1 METNMKMDTLIQ
13 SRKTAAWKAGAIA
26 AAACGLLWS
35 QAAAA
40 ISFDFTLPATAIASQ
55 NPPYPTVGTIT
66 LAQVADGVQFTLDLN
81 DSSPGWGDASFVERL
96 DFVYAGGALDA
107 SDFQNVSGVAAS
119 DFEFESNPNNMDA
132 GYAAQDT
139 HVIVSWPSSSQDDR
153 LEPDEASTWLVLGAL
168 LSDFTGTAADANSK
182 PTPIFGVLSV
192 TAYSLPDVR
201 PTPSNWVAPVPEP
214 GTSLLMLLGLGGLG
228 LRGRRSA

>member
-1 METNMKMDTLIQ
+1 METLMQNQKK
-13 SRKTAAWKAGAIA
+13 SAWRAGAIA
-26 AAACGLLWS
+26 VAACGLLWS
-35 QAAAA
+35 QAAGA
-40 ISFDFTLPATAIASQ
+40 ISFDFSLPGTALASQ
-55 NPPYPTVGTIT
+55 DPPYPIVGTIT
-66 LAQVADGVQFTLDLN
+66 LTQVATGVQFTLDLN
-81 DSSPGWGDASFVERL
+81 DSSPGWGDGSFVERL

-139 HVIVSWPSSSQDDR
+139 HILVNWPSSARDDR
-153 LEPDEASTWLVLGAL
+153 LEPGETSTWLVLGAL

-182 PTPIFGVLSV
+182 PTPIFGALSV

-201 PTPSNWVAPVPEP
+201 PTPSNWVALVPEP
-214 GTSLLMLLGLGGLG
+214 GTSLLMLIGLGGLG
-228 LRGRRSA
+228 LRRRRSA

>member
-1 METNMKMDTLIQ
+1 MKMDTLIQ
-13 SRKTAAWKAGAIA
+13 SRKSAAWKAGAIA
-26 AAACGLLWS
+26 VAACGLLWS
-35 QAAAA
+35 QSAAA

-55 NPPYPTVGTIT
+55 SPPYPTVGTIT
-66 LAQVADGVQFTLDLN
+66 LTQVADGVQITLDLN
-81 DSSPGWGDASFVERL
+81 DSSPGWGDGSFVERL
-96 DFVYAGGALDA
+96 DFVYAG
-107 SDFQNVSGVAAS
+107 AAS

-139 HVIVSWPSSSQDDR
+139 HIVVSWPSSSQDDR

-201 PTPSNWVAPVPEP
+201 PTPSNWVALVPEP